1 MKTEMIRSDRTPRP
15 GRTQP
20 VILAVDDD
28 APVLAAVLRDLR
40 AEYGAGHGIY
50 GAASGAEA
58 LRMLRDLRLRGRSVA
73 LIVADQRMPGMSG
86 LDLLR
91 EAVRLYPDA
100 KRVLLTAYSD
110 NEVAIRAINEIRLDH
125 YLMKPWDPPQ
135 EGLYPV
141 LSDLLDDW
149 RAAQQHVT
157 TGVRVIGHAWSAEG
171 HRIRDFLA
179 RNLVPF
185 RWLDVETEEEA
196 TRLLAAAGP
205 RDVRLPFAV
214 FPDGTQLERPSSLEI
229 ARKIGLHT
237 RAEAD
242 VYDLVIV
249 GAGPAGLAAAVY
261 AASEGLRTLLIEGE
275 APGGQA
281 GRSKRIENYLGF
293 PAGLSGGDL
302 ARRAVAQARRFGA
315 EILSPVDAV
324 ELHTRDGYHS
334 LRLSDDSEVSAR
346 SVLIAAGVSYRLVE
360 VLGAE
365 RLTGSGVYYGAT
377 ISEAMA
383 VQGHDVYVL
392 GGGNSAGQAAMHLS
406 RFART
411 VTVLVRRSKLDGLMS
426 RYLIEQIGETPNIVV
441 RTGMELAGV
450 HGDRQL
456 EAITLRDLASGIE
469 RTDSTPALF
478 VFIGAKPRT
487 GWIGEVLARDAEGHV
502 ITGPHLLRGGSR
514 PAGWGPGRDPL
525 WLESSVPGVFAA
537 GDVRHRSARGI
548 AAAVGEGAMAMQQIR
563 QYLGG
568 AALIPLPPIHV
579 PALAATTDAVPA
591 GAHG

>member
-1 MKTEMIRSDRTPRP
+1 
-15 GRTQP
+15 
-20 VILAVDDD
+20 
-28 APVLAAVLRDLR
+28 VLRDLR

-91 EAVRLYPDA
+91 EAVPLYPDA

-392 GGGNSAGQAAMHLS
+392 GGGNSAGQAAMHL
-406 RFART
+406 ARYAGQ
-411 VTVLVRRSKLDGLMS
+411 VTILIRGASLASSMS
-426 RYLIEQIGETPNIVV
+426 RYLIDLVEAAPNVSVRPHAEVV
-441 RTGMELAGV
+441 DGSGTGRLERLVLA
-450 HGDRQL
+450 D
-456 EAITLRDLASGIE
+456 TRDGE
-469 RTDSTPALF
+469 RTTVATAALF
-478 VFIGAKPRT
+478 IMIGAAPRSDWLPPAIVRDEWGYVVT
-487 GWIGEVLARDAEGHV
+487 GTDVPAAAWSAG
-502 ITGPHLLRGGSR
+502 R
-514 PAGWGPGRDPL
+514 PPRPL
-525 WLESSVPGVFAA
+525 ETSLPGVFAV
-537 GDVRHRSARGI
+537 GDVRHRSMKRVAASVGDGAGVI
-548 AAAVGEGAMAMQQIR
+548 PQVHEHIAETAAAVSARGRPQ
-563 QYLGG
+563 
-568 AALIPLPPIHV
+568 
-579 PALAATTDAVPA
+579 
-591 GAHG
+591 